1 MEHGTATRSPSSA
14 VPAVPAF
21 LPSFLPSTISHRP
34 AAPCGGPTQR
44 PRSAPA
50 RSPLGGAGGA
60 AAPRGD
66 KARGAAGSPE
76 RGDGAV
82 SGAQPAGA
90 AFCCLRNGR
99 EEKGEDGRGK
109 PRPARRPPLTARCCR
124 LGCAQRSLRRR
135 GPRSPG
141 RGGGQRRMSAMGGR
155 KEKDCWGGERER
167 APPCL
172 RCFPRG
178 ADGPDPAPEERA
190 LTAAGGRRPGR
201 YRRAPPSPALR
212 SARPAPPDMAAALPI
227 PAAPA
232 RPPFPPLPP
241 PV

>member
-109 PRPARRPPLTARCCR
+109 PRPAR
-124 LGCAQRSLRRR
+124 
-135 GPRSPG
+135 
-141 RGGGQRRMSAMGGR
+141 
-155 KEKDCWGGERER
+155 
-167 APPCL
+167 
-172 RCFPRG
+172 
-178 ADGPDPAPEERA
+178 
-190 LTAAGGRRPGR
+190 
-201 YRRAPPSPALR
+201 PPSPAHR
-212 SARPAPPDMAAALPI
+212 SVLQARMCAALAE
-227 PAAPA
+227 AAGAAQPGERRRPEEDVSDGRA
-232 RPPFPPLPP
+232 EGKGLLGGEKESGRRRAFGASREELTGPTRPPRSGR
-241 PV
+241 